1 MKAAAAH
8 DLKDDELVAKLI
20 DAKQEAFN
28 LRFRHATGE
37 LENTARL
44 GVAKRDI
51 AKLLTVARERGID
64 VERELKKDTSED
76 EQKKD
81 ETTEEQVGPQVEEAP
96 AEGSE
101 AEAAEAPEE
110 AAEEPAAEQIESEA
124 EPAAAEEKPAAESS
138 PEDDLPWKERRLE
151 RSRRPHEAGPQQS
164 PEEWKAARA
173 AGGGS

>member
-1 MKAAAAH
+1 MKSSEAH

-64 VERELKKDTSED
+64 VERELKR
-76 EQKKD
+76 
-81 ETTEEQVGPQVEEAP
+81 
-96 AEGSE
+96 
-101 AEAAEAPEE
+101 
-110 AAEEPAAEQIESEA
+110 I
-124 EPAAAEEKPAAESS
+124 
-138 PEDDLPWKERRLE
+138 
-151 RSRRPHEAGPQQS
+151 
-164 PEEWKAARA
+164 
-173 AGGGS
+173 